1 MDPLVTSQ
9 SYQTEKVQNWLTAL
23 TTSEVL
29 WNAITAVVAPDLFQA
44 GVSAF
49 SEVIKKVQ
57 QPKKKSAPV
66 DSWPSIFSGLE
77 IIANRVTFSHRDA
90 GGSPSLFDL
99 LVSLGRSH
107 HATLALADLNAEL
120 DYSPGTLVYIAGRV
134 LEHSVGPWPNGER
147 FVIAHFMKDAVHN
160 RVGVPRPGF
169 PMQSFFL
176 ELVGRRQ
183 NHKRQKKGR
192 N

>member
-1 MDPLVTSQ
+1 SNQ
-9 SYQTEKVQNWLTAL
+9 KVQNWLTAL

-90 GGSPSLFDL
+90 GGISLPFL
-99 LVSLGRSH
+99 IFLS
-107 HATLALADLNAEL
+107 
-120 DYSPGTLVYIAGRV
+120 V
-134 LEHSVGPWPNGER
+134 LEEATMQLWPWR
-147 FVIAHFMKDAVHN
+147 TST
-160 RVGVPRPGF
+160 R
-169 PMQSFFL
+169 S
-176 ELVGRRQ
+176 
-183 NHKRQKKGR
+183 
-192 N
+192 